1 MATAATFG
9 PCMVSLFKK
18 KLFDLLS
25 TGTQGLAV
33 TYCCHGEEENKLM
46 GIAQKCSLSLSVL
59 PGEFFLPFF
68 LKCWMER
75 VISSRLSFLVA
86 IIEPG
91 LMDDPCD
98 WDVCAEAA
106 SPATLSKLSSGTERK
121 KHAKSAVDPKS
132 SSHRKP
138 EKTPSVPAAAVLGEK
153 TRGNEDHAQR
163 QQQAAPTRKELQDAL
178 PKIPSLCSFKS
189 RRPRFVTL
197 EEAELDFRSFIGTGL
212 GRSVDVIRDFRGQED
227 GEPSEESQSI
237 TLDDDSSECLKLC
250 RTWRKSDFSHPS
262 SAYGASSSR
271 SDRGDGERASA
282 SESQTEPPQVTTA
295 PEAKAEPKH
304 IKSEAA
310 APREHPPHRE
320 SSAQPENC
328 NDSGVVKH
336 NRQYNQTALKQSAR
350 DESRKVRQKSGKQRK
365 KVAERWNRET
375 RERNEE
381 ERDEE
386 EEEADEEWSPEA
398 YWRASYRAW
407 SDYYASMSAF
417 QSQDYQSCYSA
428 AHSWMAAYRM
438 NAVYMEELLK
448 D

>member
-1 MATAATFG
+1 
-9 PCMVSLFKK
+9 
-18 KLFDLLS
+18 
-25 TGTQGLAV
+25 
-33 TYCCHGEEENKLM
+33 
-46 GIAQKCSLSLSVL
+46 
-59 PGEFFLPFF
+59 
-68 LKCWMER
+68 MER

-106 SPATLSKLSSGTERK
+106 SPATLSKLSSGTGK
-121 KHAKSAVDPKS
+121 KKNAKSAVDLKS

-138 EKTPSVPAAAVLGEK
+138 EKTPSVPAAAACGEE
-153 TRGNEDHAQR
+153 TRRTLVSAKEDHAQG
-163 QQQAAPTRKELQDAL
+163 QQQAGPTRKELQDAL
-178 PKIPSLCSFKS
+178 PKIPPLSSFKS
-189 RRPRFVTL
+189 CRPRFVTI
-197 EEAELDFRSFIGTGL
+197 EEAELDFHSFISTGL

-262 SAYGASSSR
+262 SAYGSSSSR
-271 SDRGDGERASA
+271 SDRGDAERASA
-282 SESQTEPPQVTTA
+282 SESQTEPPQTTA
-295 PEAKAEPKH
+295 VPEAKAEPKH

-310 APREHPPHRE
+310 GPREHRE
-320 SSAQPENC
+320 SSAKPENC
-328 NDSGVVKH
+328 NDSGVVQR
-336 NRQYNQTALKQSAR
+336 NRQDNHTAMKHSTR
-350 DESRKVRQKSGKQRK
+350 DESRKVREKSGKQRK
-365 KVAERWNRET
+365 KVAERGNREL
-375 RERNEE
+375 RERTEE
-381 ERDEE
+381 EREE
-386 EEEADEEWSPEA
+386 EEEEEWSPEV